1 MRTEPEHLIID
12 RFDCSSV
19 FFSPPL
25 LSLADLSFVTADLRV
40 PSVGKSEVRKIV
52 LASVDSG

>member
-1 MRTEPEHLIID
+1 MRTELEHLIID

-19 FFSPPL
+19 FSPSL

-40 PSVGKSEVRKIV
+40 PSVGKNEVRKIV